1 MAYDSNA
8 LVLEILKQD
17 DGLRM
22 SICEQREFASTL
34 RHYSYCEVSFSQ
46 IDALCLEVTS
56 LLSRVR
62 RKEAPL
68 DADALAG
75 LKKAGQLLWEGLL
88 TRPVRDT
95 LKTTALR
102 DLVLSL
108 DEGLI
113 HIPWELLYDGRDFLC
128 LKYNVGRLVKTKTQ
142 TWPVSAAAA
151 ASRNSSRFR
160 MLILANPTD
169 DQKSA
174 NHEGIGIKNQFE
186 RMRKE
191 MRIDFK
197 SSRVDALYVKKNIC
211 DYDIVHFAGHGEY
224 DASLP
229 QKSGWV
235 LADGKFSGGDILAAG
250 ETMALPSLVFS
261 NACYSAQVS
270 PRPLDADYQRKTYS
284 LASAFLFAGV
294 RHYLGT
300 VCGIEDDAGLVF
312 AKEFYAQLLHGRP
325 LGECVRM
332 GRLKLVREHGIFH
345 ISWAHFLLY
354 GDPGFVLFGALPPTP
369 AAGPAKGVFFPGR
382 RALIK
387 LSVLVLALGLCAG
400 LYFWL
405 PTLNPSSYFLL
416 AKSRALFRRGLNR
429 QAISICNAVISKD
442 PLFLDVY
449 PLLAESCRRLGKMDD
464 ALRYYF
470 EYAFY
475 SQKKQNNRSLADAYI
490 NIGWVYQL
498 CGEYPKSADFYEK
511 AIQLSRQ
518 SHDRLHEATALR
530 KFAVWYMDKEDSDKA
545 LALLTK
551 SSEIN
556 RQLRRRPGHLYNLA
570 CDYFDIGLVFANKD
584 DFSGAREFYM
594 KSQLIFQK
602 LNLKHEL
609 SDCYFNLGEI
619 CLFEKQYQKAM
630 DYYRKGLHLDEVYGD
645 KPSLVSDYNMIGEL
659 YMEMGNLDGAEQFLL
674 RALALSKQIDAS
686 SELAYTYYNLGA
698 LFRQKGDTEKAREYL
713 ALAYELY
720 RDVDIPLSRKVKQE
734 LQMLESPS

>member
-1 MAYDSNA
+1 
-8 LVLEILKQD
+8 
-17 DGLRM
+17 
-22 SICEQREFASTL
+22 
-34 RHYSYCEVSFSQ
+34 
-46 IDALCLEVTS
+46 
-56 LLSRVR
+56 
-62 RKEAPL
+62 
-68 DADALAG
+68 
-75 LKKAGQLLWEGLL
+75 
-88 TRPVRDT
+88 
-95 LKTTALR
+95 
-102 DLVLSL
+102 
-108 DEGLI
+108 
-113 HIPWELLYDGRDFLC
+113 
-128 LKYNVGRLVKTKTQ
+128 
-142 TWPVSAAAA
+142 
-151 ASRNSSRFR
+151 
-160 MLILANPTD
+160 
-169 DQKSA
+169 
-174 NHEGIGIKNQFE
+174 
-186 RMRKE
+186 
-191 MRIDFK
+191 
-197 SSRVDALYVKKNIC
+197 
-211 DYDIVHFAGHGEY
+211 
-224 DASLP
+224 
-229 QKSGWV
+229 
-235 LADGKFSGGDILAAG
+235 
-250 ETMALPSLVFS
+250 
-261 NACYSAQVS
+261 
-270 PRPLDADYQRKTYS
+270 
-284 LASAFLFAGV
+284 
-294 RHYLGT
+294 
-300 VCGIEDDAGLVF
+300 
-312 AKEFYAQLLHGRP
+312 
-325 LGECVRM
+325 
-332 GRLKLVREHGIFH
+332 
-345 ISWAHFLLY
+345 
-354 GDPGFVLFGALPPTP
+354 
-369 AAGPAKGVFFPGR
+369 
-382 RALIK
+382 
-387 LSVLVLALGLCAG
+387 
-400 LYFWL
+400 
-405 PTLNPSSYFLL
+405 
-416 AKSRALFRRGLNR
+416 
-429 QAISICNAVISKD
+429 
-442 PLFLDVY
+442 
-449 PLLAESCRRLGKMDD
+449 MDD